1 MTPPQENHQP
11 SWRKPAGVGLIM
23 LIIIGWAMLVVSA
36 LDWFGPMPVLLSVLV
51 YAVAGVAWILPLR
64 PILIWMETGRW
75 R

>member
-1 MTPPQENHQP
+1 MTQQHENHQP

-36 LDWFGPMPVLLSVLV
+36 IDWFGPMPVLLSVLV
-51 YAVAGVAWILPLR
+51 YAIAGVAWILPLR